1 MRQSSAGATLR
12 NPQMAV
18 RNVFD
23 VMVIDDRDAS
33 PTASSVAVNA
43 PVAIPTAP
51 TPHTYGQSTACVGA
65 TPAQIE

>member
-1 MRQSSAGATLR
+1 
-12 NPQMAV
+12 MAA
-18 RNVFD
+18 RSVFD
-23 VMVIDDRDAS
+23 VVVIDGRDAS

-43 PVAIPTAP
+43 LVAIPTAP